1 MSDFSERI
9 EKELVSFLPESENE
23 NVKTLISSMSYSLT
37 AGGKRVRPMLAAE
50 FAKICGGSED
60 AVIPFACA
68 IEMIHTYSLI
78 HDDLPCMDNDDLRRG
93 KPTNHKVYGEATA
106 LLAGNGL
113 LTHAFGTLVS
123 DRALALN
130 GAEKCAKAVRVLA
143 EYSGADGMLG
153 GQMIDLE
160 NEGKSVGADSLK
172 IMDIKKTGALMVA
185 ACQLGCISAGADE
198 TKIEAATEYAENIG
212 LAFQIIDDIL
222 DVTSSTELLGK
233 PVGSD
238 NENDKS
244 TYVALLGIDECR
256 RISKELTEK
265 AVNSLSAF
273 DGDTKVLEDFAYYL
287 LNRDK

>member
-1 MSDFSERI
+1 MSDFSEKI